1 MFGITSSGCFLT
13 GIIVGFILAA
23 LVGVACIFYFNPTV
37 KEKSLNRV
45 EEIWSGIKTNVDGS
59 IEAVKNAPTAEPQ
72 IPVPAKP
79 AVPQKSGA
87 PSPAGASG
95 SRLPKIEIKLGI

>member
-23 LVGVACIFYFNPTV
+23 IVGVACIFYFNPAA
-37 KEKSLNRV
+37 KEKSLTRV
-45 EEIWSGIKTNVDGS
+45 EEIWGGIKTNVDGS

-72 IPVPAKP
+72 IPVPSKS